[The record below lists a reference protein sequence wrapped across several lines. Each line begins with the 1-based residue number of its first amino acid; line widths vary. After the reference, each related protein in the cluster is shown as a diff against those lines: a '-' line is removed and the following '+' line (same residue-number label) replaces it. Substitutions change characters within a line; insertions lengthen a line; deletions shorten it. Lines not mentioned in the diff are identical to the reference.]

1 MIFIF
6 NKVLI
11 ANRGEIAVRIIKAC
25 QEMGI
30 KTVAIY
36 SNVDSNAPHVQLADE
51 TVNLG
56 DPTPIESYLNIPK
69 IIKIAREVEAEAIH
83 PGYGFLAENPDFAHS
98 CNDVNIKFIGPN
110 PEVISLMGDKIA
122 AKTKMENANVPV
134 IPGYHGEEQDINYL
148 IKAGKK
154 IGFPL
159 LVKAAAGG
167 GGKGMRIV
175 YSQDLLEESIEGA
188 KRESKSAFGN
198 DTVFLEKYIDKPRHI
213 EFQILA
219 DEHRNT
225 IHLFERECSIQ
236 RRHQKIIE
244 ETPSPVVTPEL
255 RKKMG
260 DAAVAAAKAVGYT
273 NAGTV
278 EFMVDGNLNFYFME
292 MNTRLQV
299 EHPITEMTTGI
310 DLAKWQLK
318 IAGGEKLT
326 IKQNNLIQRGHA
338 IECRIYAEDPS
349 NGFLPSV
356 GTIGKVEATTGPNIR
371 NDTGIYSGMEVT
383 SYYDPMLAKL
393 ITYAENRRD
402 NIDKMIWALSDYI
415 ILGVTTNISFL
426 KEVLSHVE
434 FKKGNI
440 TTHFIDNYFK
450 DWTTTKNGLPI
461 EAIIALAVYDS
472 IHSKSQEIVRYKEA
486 DPHSPW
492 KHVGRWR
499 VGGQEV

>member
-1 MIFIF
+1 LFKKI
-6 NKVLI
+6 LI

-25 QEMGI
+25 QEIGI

-36 SNVDSNAPHVQLADE
+36 SEVEENAPHVQIADE
-51 TVNLG
+51 TINLG
-56 DPTPIESYLNIPK
+56 DPTPVESYLNIPK
-69 IIKIAREVEAEAIH
+69 IIKIAQNTNSEAIH
-83 PGYGFLAENPDFAHS
+83 PGYGFLAENPDFAKS
-98 CNDVNIKFIGPN
+98 CNDVGIKFIGPL

-122 AKTKMENANVPV
+122 AKKTIKRAGVPI
-134 IPGYHGEEQDINYL
+134 IPGYHGIKQDNRSL
-148 IKAGKK
+148 VNEGKK

-167 GGKGMRIV
+167 GGKGMKIV
-175 YSQDLLEESIEGA
+175 YSEKNLEESIESA

-219 DEHRNT
+219 DEHGNV
-225 IHLFERECSIQ
+225 IHLFDRECSIQ

-244 ETPSPVVTPEL
+244 ETPSPIMTGSLKE
-255 RKKMG
+255 KMG
-260 DAAVAAAKAVGYT
+260 KAAVEVAKAVGYS

-310 DLAKWQLK
+310 DLAKWQLR
-318 IAGGEKLT
+318 IANGEKLT
-326 IKQNNLIQRGHA
+326 LKQSDLTQRGHA

-349 NGFLPSV
+349 NGFLPS
-356 GTIGKVEATTGPNIR
+356 IGKLKKVQEPSGPNIR
-371 NDTGIYSGMEVT
+371 NDTGIFSGTNIT

-393 ITYAENRRD
+393 ITYAENRKECI
-402 NIDKMIWALSDYI
+402 NKMIWALSHYVI
-415 ILGVTTNISFL
+415 MGVTTNISFL
-426 KEVLSHVE
+426 KTVIEHKE
-434 FKKGNI
+434 FHKGNT
-440 TTHFIDNYFK
+440 TTHFIDNHFK
-450 DWTTTKNGLPI
+450 DLTIAKNGLPI
-461 EAIIALAVYDS
+461 DAIIALSVYDS
-472 IHSKSQEIVRYKEA
+472 IHSKKQEIVRYKEA

-492 KHVGRWR
+492 QHIGRWR
-499 VGGQEV
+499 VGGDEV